1 MLFARGHLNLY
12 LSSLFPIYPSLFRF
26 VHSSSLSPLPSRPIL
41 SLSLSPVGL
50 CLLMFDRCGTRAGR
64 KDRKNR
70 GEMERKRKQVEVV
83 VGGEFLCLSCIDSLL
98 FNLPEKDLPAGVSD
112 IFERYPQI
120 FEFQNRDRG
129 KGEEGISVVLRRW
142 WRIFSRF
149 FPLSRVLSRLADS
162 SPTGNGGGS
171 GCNRTH
177 NSHEIRPVYIGEGRS
192 LSLLSSP
199 RAYATRAGTFCMRK
213 KNEVSS
219 ANCGGTLGSRAE
231 DSRLL

>member
-1 MLFARGHLNLY
+1 
-12 LSSLFPIYPSLFRF
+12 
-26 VHSSSLSPLPSRPIL
+26 
-41 SLSLSPVGL
+41 
-50 CLLMFDRCGTRAGR
+50 MFDRCGTRAGR

-192 LSLLSSP
+192 LSLSFLSSP

-231 DSRLL
+231 ASRLL

>member
-1 MLFARGHLNLY
+1 
-12 LSSLFPIYPSLFRF
+12 
-26 VHSSSLSPLPSRPIL
+26 
-41 SLSLSPVGL
+41 
-50 CLLMFDRCGTRAGR
+50 
-64 KDRKNR
+64 
-70 GEMERKRKQVEVV
+70 MERKRKQVEVV

-129 KGEEGISVVLRRW
+129 KGEEGISVVLC
-142 WRIFSRF
+142 SSMVADL
-149 FPLSRVLSRLADS
+149 FPILCSLSRVLSRLADS

-177 NSHEIRPVYIGEGRS
+177 NSHEIRPVYVGEGRFLS
-192 LSLLSSP
+192 FSLLS
-199 RAYATRAGTFCMRK
+199 TRVCNASRDVLHAKK
-213 KNEVSS
+213 KNKVSS